1 MENREIARLLAGRNE
16 PSVLEKEAA
25 FEELM
30 KRVSHEKRRRGL
42 LFGGLALAAAAFLAV
57 VSQRDAEFGTR
68 GGGHGALA
76 LKCIPPGD
84 GTRCVAGGK
93 LTLDVGGS
101 SSLYFAAFA
110 RRSDGT
116 IVWYW
121 PSASGSSPPVASFAH
136 KRAPHTAIQLDAA
149 HPAGPYEVYG
159 VFSARPLDRTQLKKA
174 LGDELRGDGTV
185 EVLRRTFTVVA
196 P

>member
-42 LFGGLALAAAAFLAV
+42 LF
-57 VSQRDAEFGTR
+57 
-68 GGGHGALA
+68 GALA

-121 PSASGSSPPVASFAH
+121 PSASGSSPPVASFAD

-159 VFSARPLDRTQLKKA
+159 VFSARPLNRTQLKKA